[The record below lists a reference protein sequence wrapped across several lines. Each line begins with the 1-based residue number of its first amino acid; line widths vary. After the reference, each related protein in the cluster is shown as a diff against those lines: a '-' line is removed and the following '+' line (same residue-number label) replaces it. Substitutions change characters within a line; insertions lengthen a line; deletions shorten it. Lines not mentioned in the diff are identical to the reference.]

1 MGFIGRNDTR
11 LTITSRFAQ
20 DDNRDYFLH
29 YMLGKVLSLNIV
41 NLDTTTDREGIEDFL
56 PYLFP
61 AYLKRA
67 LAQGI
72 FKQYRLTEYN
82 NANVRGVIDVTRH
95 IIMNIPFAGNIAYNA
110 REYNYDN
117 NITQLVRHTIEYL
130 ETSAMGNIVLTADS
144 EIRSDVQKIG
154 KYTPSYNKNSRQRII
169 NANRKPL
176 RHPYFTEYL
185 ALQRLCLQILEYEK
199 VSFGAEKDKIHGL
212 LFDGAWLW
220 EEYLNTLLTNDFN
233 HPNNKTKEGKE
244 YLFCDDTGKNTQEIY
259 PDFTS
264 KDKDIIADAKYKHL
278 ELQNNEHG
286 RNDYFQIITYMYR
299 FQSNHGF
306 LFFPHQECSFCK
318 KHTIKNTAGRL
329 TKLGLAI
336 PQQKKGFKDFC
347 EQMSENEENF
357 KKMIKA

>member
-20 DDNRDYFLH
+20 DDNHDYFLH
-29 YMLGKVLSLNIV
+29 YMLGKILSLNIV
-41 NLDTTTDREGIEDFL
+41 NLDTTTDREGIENFL

-95 IIMNIPFAGNIAYNA
+95 IIMNSPFAGNIAYNT
-110 REYNYDN
+110 REYSYDN
-117 NITQLVRHTIEYL
+117 NITQLVRHTIEFL
-130 ETSAMGNIVLTADS
+130 KTSVMGSTVLTANS
-144 EIRSDVQKIG
+144 ETRSDVQKMSNG
-154 KYTPSYNKNSRQRII
+154 TPSYNKNSRQRII

-185 ALQRLCLQILEYEK
+185 ALQRLCLQILRYEK

-220 EEYLNTLLTNDFN
+220 EEYLNTILTDDFN
-233 HPNNKTKEGKE
+233 HPHNKTRKGKE
-244 YLFCDDTGKNTQEIY
+244 YLFCDDTGKDTQEIY
-259 PDFTS
+259 PDFIS
-264 KDKDIIADAKYKHL
+264 KDKTIIADAKYKHL
-278 ELQNNEHG
+278 ESRNDEHG
-286 RNDYFQIITYMYR
+286 RDDYFQIIAYMYR
-299 FQSNHGF
+299 FQSKHGF
-306 LFFPHQECSFCK
+306 LFFPHRESSFCK
-318 KHTIKNTAGRL
+318 NYMIKDTDGKL

-336 PQQKKGFKDFC
+336 PQQKSNFRNFC
-347 EQMSENEENF
+347 EQMRKNEANF